1 MILLCH
7 FDFLKTKSVSDDNEI
22 LLIFTYITMSK
33 SLIMFYW
40 IKTYFYRF
48 NRDNIVSILDK
59 VFKNEDDLTNI
70 EQLENTNTVIRKY
83 GLLFL
88 IKFVI

>member
-1 MILLCH
+1 
-7 FDFLKTKSVSDDNEI
+7 
-22 LLIFTYITMSK
+22 
-33 SLIMFYW
+33 MFYW

-59 VFKNEDDLTNI
+59 VFKNGDDYTDI
-70 EQLENTNTVIRKY
+70 GQFEKTNTVIRKY

-88 IKFVI
+88 ILFVIQIKWCTN